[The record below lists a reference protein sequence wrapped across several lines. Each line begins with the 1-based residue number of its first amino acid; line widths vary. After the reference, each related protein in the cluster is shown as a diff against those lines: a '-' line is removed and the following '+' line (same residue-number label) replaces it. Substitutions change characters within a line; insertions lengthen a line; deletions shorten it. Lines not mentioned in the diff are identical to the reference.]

1 MAAASFKPLTR
12 RIADLIRLQIADGQL
27 APGTKLPSLRT
38 YADMEGV
45 AKNTVVHAYELLV
58 AEGVIEPRRGSGYY
72 VSGVRE
78 AALSAD
84 SWAPALDQALAAI
97 GIDRSHFHAMGGPPS
112 LGDGLPPSE
121 WLSNCRLDRYM
132 QKIGRGGLGTVFRY
146 GDPYGYLPLRQNITR
161 KLDAYGIHARTDQ
174 VVLTQGSYQAVD
186 ILIRYFV
193 RPGDTVL
200 VDAPGF
206 YPTYEKLRLQGANIV
221 GVPRTPFGPDL
232 GALRRSIKAFKPK
245 LFFTQSTGHN
255 PTGSDTSLEIAQDII
270 RMAAVSGMLVVDDDA
285 LADFKPSRCLRLS
298 SLDPDFD
305 HSVYV
310 GSFSKSLSS
319 VVRVGF
325 LACAPA
331 LARKLVQVKT
341 TLSLNSSPYAERTVD
356 AVITEGRFERHVVDL
371 QNRAKRATQKALATF
386 ERHGATVFCAPQHTL
401 FLWARLPGVADAA
414 AFAKSMLESGITL
427 APGSIF
433 LPDSS
438 KRSPWFR
445 FNVGFMENTDHM
457 DRVWKAAKPA
467 HPSPWP
473 VDSSGV
479 SA

>member
-1 MAAASFKPLTR
+1 MTPFKPLTR
-12 RIADLIRLQIADGQL
+12 QIADQIRLQIAGGQL

-38 YADMEGV
+38 YAEMEGV
-45 AKNTVVHAYELLV
+45 AKNTVVHAYEQLV
-58 AEGVIEPRRGSGYY
+58 AEGVVEPRRGSGYY
-72 VSGVRE
+72 VSGMHE
-78 AALSAD
+78 APLSAD

-97 GIDRSHFHAMGGPPS
+97 GIDRSHFHATGGHPS

-121 WLSNCRLDRYM
+121 WLSSCRLDRYM
-132 QKIGRGGLGTVFRY
+132 QKIGRNGLGTVFRY

-174 VVLTQGSYQAVD
+174 IVLTQGSYQAVD
-186 ILIRYFV
+186 ILIRHFV
-193 RPGDTVL
+193 QPGDTVL
-200 VDAPGF
+200 IDAPGF

-221 GVPRTPFGPDL
+221 GVPRTPTGPDL
-232 GALRRSIKAFKPK
+232 RVLRRAIKAFKPT

-255 PTGSDTSLEIAQDII
+255 PTGSDISPDMAKEVMEIA
-270 RMAAVSGMLVVDDDA
+270 AAGGILVVDDDA

-298 SLDPDFD
+298 SLDANFD

-331 LARKLVQVKT
+331 LARRLVQVKT

-371 QNRAKRATQKALATF
+371 QNRAKRATQKAIAML
-386 ERHGATVFCAPQHTL
+386 ERRGATVFCAPQHTL
-401 FLWARLPGVADAA
+401 FLWAQLPGVNDAT
-414 AFAKSMLESGITL
+414 AFTKRLLERGVTL

-433 LPDSS
+433 FPDSS

-445 FNVGFMENTDHM
+445 FNVGFMESTDHM
-457 DRVWKAAKPA
+457 DLIWKEVEK
-467 HPSPWP
+467 WR
-473 VDSSGV
+473 
-479 SA
+479 